1 MKVLFFDK
9 LIIFIDIGLI
19 IVWNEFILFKRVIL
33 FVNLILLL

>member
-9 LIIFIDIGLI
+9 LIILIDIGLI
-19 IVWNEFILFKRVIL
+19 IMLNGFNLFKRVIL